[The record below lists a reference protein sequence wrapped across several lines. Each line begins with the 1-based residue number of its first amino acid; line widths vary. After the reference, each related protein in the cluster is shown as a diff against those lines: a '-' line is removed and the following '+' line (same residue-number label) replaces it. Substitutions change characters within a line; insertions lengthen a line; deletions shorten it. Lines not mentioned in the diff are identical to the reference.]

1 MHVMRTLMLWLLPVI
16 FLCSF
21 CSVAFWIFLSNNNVI
36 PHPSSRIPQKRPE
49 TQSCKGC
56 KDSVLIAKALENY
69 SDKWKKHEANLKRFR
84 SLLSSKCHAVSK
96 AVVTQNNTPLGSNV
110 IYDGERRKPLHVTQA
125 LFNILAK
132 EQPFGNATWESCAVV
147 GNGGILANSSCG
159 EEINS
164 AQFVI
169 RCNLPPL
176 DKGYEKDV
184 GNKTNLVTA
193 NPSILHEKYSGLM
206 ERRRPFVES
215 LRPYGQALLLLPA
228 FSYGH
233 NTPVS
238 LRAFYTLEDF
248 GSNSPLP
255 VFLNPEYLRRL
266 SKFWREQGLNSVRPS
281 TGLIVA
287 SLALEICSNVHLYGF
302 WPFSKHPYDSQP
314 ITNHYYDDRE
324 SKKNAHSMPTEF
336 EHLLKLHKQG
346 VIRIHLGE
354 CQPTHS

>member
-1 MHVMRTLMLWLLPVI
+1 METESVGVDEMEVTDKRGRTE
-16 FLCSF
+16 SKNK
-21 CSVAFWIFLSNNNVI
+21 ARETGRNVYNVN
-36 PHPSSRIPQKRPE
+36 PNPSSKIVKKVSD
-49 TQSCKGC
+49 TQPCKGC
-56 KDSVLIAKALENY
+56 K
-69 SDKWKKHEANLKRFR
+69 

-96 AVVTQNNTPLGSNV
+96 AVVTQNNTPLGSIVN
-110 IYDGERRKPLHVTQA
+110 YDGERRKPVQVTKA

-147 GNGGILANSSCG
+147 GNGGILTNSSCG

-176 DKGYEKDV
+176 DNRYEKDV

-193 NPSILHEKYSGLM
+193 NPSILHEKFSGLM

-215 LRPYGQALLLLPA
+215 LHPYGQALMLLPA

-248 GSNSPLP
+248 GNNGPLP
-255 VFLNPEYLRRL
+255 VFLNPEYMRRL
-266 SKFWREQGLNSVRPS
+266 SEFWRGRGLNSVRPS
-281 TGLIVA
+281 TGLIMA
-287 SLALEICSNVHLYGF
+287 SLALEICANVHLYGF
-302 WPFSKHPYDSQP
+302 WPFSIYPGYKRR

-324 SKKNAHSMPTEF
+324 SKKNVHSMPTEF
-336 EHLLKLHKQG
+336 EHLFKLHGQG
-346 VIRIHLGE
+346 VVRIHLGE
-354 CQPTHS
+354 CQPAQR